1 MKVSG
6 VAVVVALAGLIVGAE
21 VQAEGKTFGLG
32 GASCGEFVSA
42 SEATRTGNQ
51 QSVYSYMMWFA
62 GYATMA
68 SGQTG
73 IDYFKGTDT
82 KSMQLWLENYCRT
95 NPLAMFNEAAVHLMV
110 ELHKKQKS

>member
-1 MKVSG
+1 MKAWIG
-6 VAVVVALAGLIVGAE
+6 AIALVGLMAGTE
-21 VQAEGKTFGLG
+21 VQAETKTYGLG
-32 GASCGEFVSA
+32 GSSCGGFVSA
-42 SEATRTGNQ
+42 SEATRTGSQ
-51 QSVYSYMMWFA
+51 QSVYSYMMWFS

-73 IDYFKGTDT
+73 IDYFKGSDT
-82 KSMQLWLENYCRT
+82 ESMQLWLESYCRA